1 MDKNNYV
8 IETSWEVCNKN
19 GGIYTVLSTHAK
31 ALGDILGDHLIFIGP
46 DFGNEDNIYF
56 KENKTALKSWKTAAA
71 KEGLAVRVGTWNV
84 PGNPLVI
91 LVNYKPFFTERDAF
105 YGEMWEK
112 FGVNSLG
119 AVGDYHDCAVFSM
132 AAGKVVES
140 FVNFNKCA
148 DAGVIAHFH
157 EWQTAAGLLYVKSRC
172 PQIKTAFTTH
182 ATTTGRSICF
192 NNKQLY
198 AYFTAYNGDQMAGEL
213 CVSNKHSIEKAAAHN
228 ADCFTTVSGLT
239 ADECKQLL
247 DKPAF
252 VTPNGFEAD
261 FVPTGDKFAKARTK
275 ARNAMTKV
283 AEALLGYKLK
293 KDALFIATS
302 GRFEWRNKGIDVFM
316 KSLQQLN
323 QNPGLDREVVA
334 FVMVPSWVKCPRTD
348 LQEKLASKGKNQLD
362 WKSCTHEVN
371 EPWNNQILN
380 AIGTF
385 GLYNQADH
393 KVKVIYVPCLL
404 DGNDGIFNMS
414 YYDLLPGLDLTVFA
428 SYYEPWGYTPLESVA
443 FGVPTIT
450 TDKAGF
456 GLWVMK
462 ESKKSDS
469 ISNGVAVINRTD
481 FNFDEVAS
489 RIENE
494 VVAFSKMKDADVAKA
509 SEKAKTFADK
519 ASWNNFISYYV
530 EAYDKTLANGV
541 KKAPAKKATSTTK
554 KVETVEQKVETAEKP
569 KRRSCS
575 KKK

>member
-56 KENKTALKSWKTAAA
+56 KENKTALKSWKSAAA

-91 LVNYKPFFTERDAF
+91 LVDYKPFFSQKDAF

-140 FVNFNKCA
+140 FVNYNKCA

-157 EWQTAAGLLYVKSRC
+157 EWQTAAGLLYVKSRI
-172 PQIKTAFTTH
+172 PQVKTVFTTH

-198 AYFTAYNGDQMAGEL
+198 AYFNAYNGDQMAGEL
-213 CVSNKHSIEKAAAHN
+213 GVANKHSIEKAAAHN

-261 FVPTGDKFAKARTK
+261 FVPAGDKFEKARK
-275 ARNAMTKV
+275 NARTTMTKV

-302 GRFEWRNKGIDVFM
+302 GRFEWRNKGIDVFI
-316 KSLQQLN
+316 KSLKQLDE
-323 QNPGLDREVVA
+323 NPNLNREVVA

-348 LQEKLASKGKNQLD
+348 LQEKLAAKGKNQLD
-362 WKSCTHEVN
+362 WKTSTHEVN
-371 EPWNNQILN
+371 EPWNNEILN
-380 AIGTF
+380 AIGTY
-385 GLYNQADH
+385 GLYNHEDH

-404 DGNDGIFNMS
+404 DGNDGIFNKS

-494 VVAFSKMKDADVAKA
+494 VVAFSTMKDADVAKA
-509 SEKAKTFADK
+509 SEKAKAFADK
-519 ASWNNFISYYV
+519 ASWSNFISSYV
-530 EAYDKTLANGV
+530 EAYDKALAKG
-541 KKAPAKKATSTTK
+541 AKKAAAK
-554 KVETVEQKVETAEKP
+554 KAAPVEQAAETAEKP
-569 KRRSCS
+569 KRRTCA

>member
-1 MDKNNYV
+1 MDKDNYV

-56 KENKTALKSWKTAAA
+56 KENKSALKSWKAAAA

-91 LVNYKPFFTERDAF
+91 LVDYKPFFSERDAF

-119 AVGDYHDCAVFSM
+119 AVGDYHDCAVFGM

-140 FVNFNKCA
+140 FVNFNKCV

-157 EWQTAAGLLYVKSRC
+157 EWQVASGLLYVKSRC
-172 PQIKTAFTTH
+172 PQVKTVFTTH

-213 CVSNKHSIEKAAAHN
+213 GVANKHSIEKAAAHN
-228 ADCFTTVSGLT
+228 ADCFTTVSNLT

-247 DKPAF
+247 DIPAF
-252 VTPNGFEAD
+252 VTPNGFESD
-261 FVPTGDKFAKARTK
+261 FVPTGDKLEKARK
-275 ARNAMTKV
+275 NARSKMTKV
-283 AEALLGYKLK
+283 AEALLGYKLQK
-293 KDALFIATS
+293 NAIFVATS
-302 GRFEWRNKGIDVFM
+302 GRFEWRNKGLDVFV
-316 KSLQQLN
+316 KSLKQLDE
-323 QNPGLDREVVA
+323 NPNLDREVVA
-334 FVMVPSWVKCPRTD
+334 FIMVPSWVKCPRKD
-348 LQEKLASKGKNQLD
+348 LQEKLESKGKNQLD
-362 WKSCTHEVN
+362 WKVSTHEVN
-371 EPWNNQILN
+371 EPWNNEILN
-380 AIGTF
+380 AIGYY
-385 GLYNQADH
+385 GLDNQECH

-404 DGNDGIFNMS
+404 DGNDDIFNMS

-456 GLWVMK
+456 GLWVKK

-469 ISNGVAVINRTD
+469 ISNGVAVVNRTD

-494 VVAFSKMKDADVAKA
+494 VVSFSKMKDADVAKI

-519 ASWNNFISYYV
+519 ASWDKFIASYV
-530 EAYDKTLANGV
+530 EAYDKALSKGVKKSAV
-541 KKAPAKKATSTTK
+541 KKAPSAKQTT
-554 KVETVEQKVETAEKP
+554 ETVEKP
-569 KRRSCS
+569 KRRSCA

>member
-56 KENKTALKSWKTAAA
+56 KESKTALKSWKAAAA

-140 FVNFNKCA
+140 FVNYNKCA

-198 AYFTAYNGDQMAGEL
+198 AYFNAYNGDQMAGEL

-323 QNPGLDREVVA
+323 QNPNLDREVIA

-385 GLYNQADH
+385 GLYNQEDH

-414 YYDLLPGLDLTVFA
+414 YYDLLAGLDLTVFA

-481 FNFDEVAS
+481 FNFDEVAF

-509 SEKAKTFADK
+509 SEKAKAFADK
-519 ASWNNFISYYV
+519 ASWNNFISFYV
-530 EAYDKTLANGV
+530 EAYDKALANGAKKTAA
-541 KKAPAKKATSTTK
+541 KKAPSAKTAT
-554 KVETVEQKVETAEKP
+554 ETADKP
-569 KRRSCS
+569 KRRCCS
-575 KKK
+575 KK